1 MRIWPCSCM
10 SSSTAVT
17 SIASSRSCTRSRS
30 SRASARWR
38 VTTGPGSGEQ
48 GPSRVGRL
56 DLSHRPLGPCRAAVG
71 VGVSHGSPLSPFVHY
86 PGTTRASADT
96 AGARYVPPSDA
107 RIVQQYRLG
116 MRNGELTTAFRAK
129 RKRSQPECFST
140 VVAVNRR
147 GGTEESPADG
157 LPPAIRWAA
166 GLFGSG
172 GGGGIRTHEPPYDGQ
187 RFSRPARRSSS
198 PSGCRQ
204 SGCLGRMRNKR
215 DLALRD
221 HVDRQE

>member
-1 MRIWPCSCM
+1 MHEVEIEPRLGALEGDHGTGKRGTGAFESRATGSEP
-10 SSSTAVT
+10 STA
-17 SIASSRSCTRSRS
+17 RPL
-30 SRASARWR
+30 
-38 VTTGPGSGEQ
+38 PGSGRRRCVAWL
-48 GPSRVGRL
+48 PTV
-56 DLSHRPLGPCRAAVG
+56 PVRA
-71 VGVSHGSPLSPFVHY
+71 L

-157 LPPAIRWAA
+157 LPPAIPWAA